1 MSNTSLEQLKDKH
14 LQEEWELLSDEA
26 KRKSRD
32 QALLLL
38 GGIRVA
44 DKIAHSISS
53 QVMDALCVFQKER
66 LYHSF
71 GYVRFVDFLDES
83 DYSPMT
89 KNQFY
94 KRKELFDLEGAQLFD
109 LMNELGVSRAVRKQ
123 LASGDFDA
131 ITIEGNTLK
140 IGEQTADLSD
150 FRLIKSL
157 IESYSDEVKKIS
169 QQNASAK
176 EKVAKLEKTVEE
188 GSKQVESLMR
198 QLDHAPS
205 EYEAAYDS
213 LIQSFVR
220 FNDCVSGA
228 SDLERSKSDSQ
239 LETLWRFLEECRVR
253 FGSNKFFEA
262 SGEGVV
268 EIDPLVEEAL
278 NEVDLDD

>member
-1 MSNTSLEQLKDKH
+1 MNNTALEQLKDKH
-14 LQEEWELLSDEA
+14 LQEEWELLSEEA
-26 KRKSRD
+26 KQQSRD
-32 QALLLL
+32 KAIFLL

-44 DKIAHSISS
+44 DKISNSISS
-53 QVMDALCVFQKER
+53 QVMNAMCLFQKEN
-66 LYHSF
+66 LYHGF
-71 GYVRFVDFLDES
+71 GFVRFVDFLEQS
-83 DYSPMT
+83 EFSPMS

-94 KRKELFDLEGAQLFD
+94 KRKEVFDREGEQMFD
-109 LMNELGVSRAVRKQ
+109 LMNELGVSLAVRKQ
-123 LASGDFDA
+123 LSAGNYEA

-140 IGEQTADLSD
+140 VGDQSADLSD
-150 FRLIKSL
+150 FRLVKSL
-157 IESYSDEVKKIS
+157 IESYSDEVRKLTG
-169 QQNASAK
+169 QATRAE
-176 EKVAKLEKTVEE
+176 EKSAKLEKTVEE

-228 SDLERSKSDSQ
+228 SEIERSKSNSQ

-253 FGSNKFFEA
+253 FGSNTFFEA